1 MLIHLTQLPAQP
13 NIVGVGRGVQV
24 NKIMHAGYLVRN
36 AEEAAA
42 WYVDKFDGV
51 YMGGRAMR
59 RGGRYALVHCGQMQV
74 EVIEPPDP
82 STLGAAH
89 VMDHVGYVTPDM
101 GAGITACRR
110 RGFRFEA
117 EVPGTNAIG
126 HQVLYFDPTTSMGS
140 RMHLTQLPA

>member
-1 MLIHLTQLPAQP
+1 
-13 NIVGVGRGVQV
+13 
-24 NKIMHAGYLVRN
+24 
-36 AEEAAA
+36 
-42 WYVDKFDGV
+42 
-51 YMGGRAMR
+51 
-59 RGGRYALVHCGQMQV
+59 
-74 EVIEPPDP
+74 
-82 STLGAAH
+82 
-89 VMDHVGYVTPDM
+89 MDHVGYVTPDM